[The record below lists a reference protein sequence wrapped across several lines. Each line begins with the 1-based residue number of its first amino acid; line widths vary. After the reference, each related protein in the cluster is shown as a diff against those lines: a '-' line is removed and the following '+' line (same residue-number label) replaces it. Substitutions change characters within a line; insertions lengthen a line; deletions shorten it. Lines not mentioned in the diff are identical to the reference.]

1 MQRLELSSVPIA
13 GPNLIEASAGTGK
26 TYTISGLVLR
36 LVLEQGLGID
46 RILVV
51 TYTKAATAELRER
64 IRGRLSQARAV
75 FAAGQSDDPLLRT
88 LLAACPDRDLAQRRL
103 THAILGFERA
113 PVLTIHGFCQ
123 RVLRDQA
130 FETGMPFDSELE
142 PDQSELLQELADD
155 FWRLRVQDL
164 PPGLAARMAAEDLRP
179 EALLAEVQDGLGKPY
194 LVPRGA
200 EFPDGLA
207 ALEQDFETAHH
218 TARDAWRE
226 QRQEISELLQQG
238 KINRNKY
245 RLTSV
250 PGWFAAMD
258 AFLRGPDGPWFDKFV
273 KFTPAELAAAAPKG
287 QAPLAHPFFDLCAEL
302 LVARQALEA
311 AYDQARAALRLALL
325 GYARRELPER
335 RRRSRTLAYDD
346 LLLNL
351 HQALQGP
358 GGPALATALRGQ
370 YQAALID
377 EFQDTDPIQYA
388 IFQHIYDG
396 SGLPLFFVGD
406 PKQAI
411 YGFRGADL
419 FAYLRASREVAA
431 GHTLEHNWRSD
442 PGVIRAVNRLFGAG
456 ERPFLFADIG
466 FRPALAAERER
477 EPLVER
483 GGRPEPFRV
492 WLLASGA
499 KPLSKEE
506 ARARLAR
513 ATAAEIARLLRLAA
527 EGGLT
532 LGGRPLSGGDIAVLV
547 ATHREGRQVRQ
558 ALMEQ
563 GVYSVQRSPDS
574 VFHSAEAEQ
583 LELLLQA
590 LLEPGREARVR
601 AALCGPLFGLDGQ
614 QIVDLNQDEQAL
626 EAHIEAFRDYRQ
638 RWLEQGFM
646 RMLRHLMGQREAPR
660 RLLALADGERR
671 LTNLLHLAELLHQHD
686 STQSPGPEGLVK
698 WLGQQ
703 RANAGAADEAQ
714 LRLESDEN
722 LVQIVTIHKSKGLEY
737 PIVFCPFVWNGG
749 LHQGKPGRPYQFH
762 DPSQDW
768 AALLELGSERME
780 QDRPLALGEELA
792 ERLRLL
798 YVALTRAAHR
808 CYLGWGRISGAE
820 QSALGWLLHTP
831 PQPDGPDPV
840 ARLAQGFRGLKD
852 ADLRRRLEQLAEQA
866 KGQLCIEPLPA
877 FGLGA
882 GAGRSAAALGQ
893 ARRLDRNLDS
903 GVRVTS
909 FTALARGLGDAGMAQ
924 LPDHDAGTAGPSQPV
939 ESVVPSGIF
948 AFPRGARAGTCL
960 HAVFEQLDFTMRDR
974 VALERLVATTLARH
988 GFGADWVETVAD
1000 MVERVLATRLLD
1012 AGAASDEPLHLGR
1025 LAPAQCLVELEFHYA
1040 LAPIRA
1046 AGLRRLLAASPWAAA
1061 PALQRALS
1069 RLAFADVRG
1078 HLKGFI
1084 DLVFEADGRYYLADY
1099 KSNWLGPQGVDYRPE
1114 RLAEAVAEDAYF
1126 LQYLLYAIALHR
1138 YLGGRLPGYAYERHF
1153 GGVFYLFLRGM
1164 DPQPGPGRDTSNG
1177 VFFDRPPAELIR
1189 ALDAY
1194 LGAGDVS

>member
-1 MQRLELSSVPIA
+1 M
-13 GPNLIEASAGTGK
+13 
-26 TYTISGLVLR
+26 
-36 LVLEQGLGID
+36 
-46 RILVV
+46 
-51 TYTKAATAELRER
+51 
-64 IRGRLSQARAV
+64 RAL
-75 FAAGQSDDPLLRT
+75 F
-88 LLAACPDRDLAQRRL
+88 AACPDRALAQRRL

-130 FETGMPFDSELE
+130 FESGMPFDSELE
-142 PDQSELLQELADD
+142 PDQSELIQELADD

-164 PPGLAARMAAEDLRP
+164 PPGLAERLAAEDLRP
-179 EALLAEVQDGLGKPY
+179 EGLLAEVQDGLGKPY
-194 LVPRGA
+194 LVPRAA
-200 EFPDGLA
+200 EIPANLA
-207 ALEQDFETAHH
+207 ALERAFEAAHRTASE
-218 TARDAWRE
+218 AWRE
-226 QRQEISELLQQG
+226 QRQEISELLLNS

-245 RLTSV
+245 RLASL
-250 PGWFAAMD
+250 PGWLAAMD
-258 AFLRGPDGPWFDKFV
+258 AFLQRPDGPWFDKFV

-287 QAPLAHPFFDLCAEL
+287 GAPLAHPFFDLCAEL
-302 LVARQALEA
+302 LAAHQALEG
-311 AYDQARAALRLALL
+311 AYQQARAALRLALL
-325 GYARRELPER
+325 EYARQELPAR
-335 RRRSRTLAYDD
+335 RRRGRTLAFDD

-351 HQALQGP
+351 HQALEGV
-358 GGPALATALRGQ
+358 GGPALAAALRAQ

-388 IFQHIYDG
+388 IFERIYEG

-419 FAYLRASREVAA
+419 FAYLRASREIDAR
-431 GHTLEHNWRSD
+431 HTLEHNWRSD
-442 PGVIRAVNRLFGAG
+442 PGVIQAVNSLFGAC

-466 FRPALAAERER
+466 FRSALAAERDH

-483 GGRPEPFRV
+483 GGRTEPFRV
-492 WLLASGA
+492 WLLESGA
-499 KPLSKEE
+499 KPLNKEE
-506 ARARLAR
+506 ARVRLAQ

-527 EGGLT
+527 EGGLA

-547 ATHREGRQVRQ
+547 ATHSEGRRVRQ
-558 ALMEQ
+558 ALLEQ

-601 AALCGPLFGLDGQ
+601 AALCGPLFGLNGA
-614 QIVDLNQDEQAL
+614 QILALSQDEQAL
-626 EAHIEAFRDYRQ
+626 ESHIEAFRDYRQ
-638 RWLEQGFM
+638 RWLEQGFV
-646 RMLRHLMGQREAPR
+646 RMLRHLLGEREAPR

-686 STQSPGPEGLVK
+686 SAQRPGPEGLVK

-722 LVQIVTIHKSKGLEY
+722 LVQIVTIHRSKGLEY
-737 PIVFCPFVWNGG
+737 PVVFCPFVWNGG
-749 LHQGKPGRPYQFH
+749 LRLGKTGRCYQFH
-762 DPSQDW
+762 DPTHDW
-768 AALLELGSERME
+768 SAVLELGSERME

-820 QSALGWLLHTP
+820 QSALGWLLHP
-831 PQPDGPDPV
+831 PSDPDDPDPAGRV
-840 ARLAQGFRGLKD
+840 AKGFKGLKD
-852 ADLRRRLEQLAEQA
+852 ADLHQRLEQLAA
-866 KGQLCIEPLPA
+866 KAEGQLCIESLPA
-877 FGLGA
+877 PGPIA
-882 GAGRSAAALGQ
+882 GAGRGGAALGP
-893 ARRLDRNLDS
+893 ARQLGRPLEA
-903 GVRVTS
+903 GGRVTS
-909 FTALARGLGDAGMAQ
+909 FTALARGLSDAGVTPAAQ
-924 LPDHDAGTAGPSQPV
+924 LPDHDAGTATPP
-939 ESVVPSGIF
+939 EFAELLAPSGIF

-960 HAVFEQLDFTMRDR
+960 HAVFEQLDFTARDR
-974 VALERLVATTLARH
+974 AALEQLVTAKLVAH
-988 GFGADWVETVAD
+988 GFGPDWVGTVAD
-1000 MVERVLATRLLD
+1000 MVERVLATPLLD
-1012 AGAASDEPLHLGR
+1012 AGKDFAEPLYLGR
-1025 LAPAQCLVELEFHYA
+1025 LAPAQCLVELEFHYP
-1040 LAPIRA
+1040 LAPVRA
-1046 AGLRRLLAASPWAAA
+1046 AGLRRLLAASHWAAA
-1061 PALQRALS
+1061 PSLQRALN
-1069 RLAFADVRG
+1069 RLAFADIQGYLR
-1078 HLKGFI
+1078 GFI

-1099 KSNWLGPQGVDYRPE
+1099 KSNWLGAAAVDYRPE
-1114 RLAEAVAEDAYF
+1114 RLAEAIAEEAYF

-1138 YLGGRLPGYAYERHF
+1138 YLSWRLPDYDYERHF

-1164 DPQPGPGRDTSNG
+1164 DPQPGPDLDPANG

-1194 LGAGDVS
+1194 LAEGEIS